1 MIELNVILG
10 ENEYPL
16 KIKEKIVTEDQSF
29 FTQMDSDM
37 DKGWQMSKS
46 WVENPSQFQRCQ
58 IAADRL
64 FTSIHLN
71 KKETAIMMAA
81 YIINQMPEV
90 KVIDIDISGNME
102 ETSFS

>member
-1 MIELNVILG
+1 MYELKVILG

-16 KIKEKIVTEDQSF
+16 KIKENIINDAQSF
-29 FTQMDSDM
+29 FSKMDADM

-81 YIINQMPEV
+81 YIINQMPTV
-90 KVIDIDISGNME
+90 KIIDIDTTGNMSE
-102 ETSFS
+102 PSFS

>member
-16 KIKEKIVTEDQSF
+16 KIKEKIVTEAQSF

-64 FTSIHLN
+64 FTSIHIN